1 MISLLI
7 NSLESCRP
15 KPVAGRHL
23 RSQPQI
29 CVAASWCCGTSLCL
43 SVAASCQLLAK
54 IVTDYLLIPLL
65 FQSYSCVCRSLRS
78 PSASFHQPHEIC
90 QTTCLPTHLPFPTLP
105 TDHGGCLSRQ
115 SVLNTTGRDP
125 ARRTKQPP
133 DEGNGYTYGQG
144 GGPRSESEGSPDSLW
159 RKLPTIMVRCC
170 AGFPSYSQYN
180 ASSPGQ
186 QLRTGRMKIT

>member
-54 IVTDYLLIPLL
+54 IVTDYLLILLL
-65 FQSYSCVCRSLRS
+65 FQLYSCVRRCLRVSRSSSLDFCQPTSPAS
-78 PSASFHQPHEIC
+78 PSALSPWKPS
-90 QTTCLPTHLPFPTLP
+90 PTGFA
-105 TDHGGCLSRQ
+105 GCLRRRP
-115 SVLNTTGRDP
+115 VPLTTTGLKK
-125 ARRTKQPP
+125 ARVPSVVRH
-133 DEGNGYTYGQG
+133 E
-144 GGPRSESEGSPDSLW
+144 ESLV
-159 RKLPTIMVRCC
+159 TIR
-170 AGFPSYSQYN
+170 G
-180 ASSPGQ
+180 
-186 QLRTGRMKIT
+186 TH